1 MYYVYARFLPPSFFH
16 HIADYM
22 LYEYRKYYFYCSFPP
37 FLVNRQKAKRLLLP
51 EIEFV
56 QMVGKTINKIVQ
68 DIQIVHLYENFVV
81 VYVELNQSI
90 GTRVVDV
97 RMFEYF

>member
-1 MYYVYARFLPPSFFH
+1 
-16 HIADYM
+16 
-22 LYEYRKYYFYCSFPP
+22 
-37 FLVNRQKAKRLLLP
+37 
-51 EIEFV
+51 
-56 QMVGKTINKIVQ
+56 MVGKTINKIVQ